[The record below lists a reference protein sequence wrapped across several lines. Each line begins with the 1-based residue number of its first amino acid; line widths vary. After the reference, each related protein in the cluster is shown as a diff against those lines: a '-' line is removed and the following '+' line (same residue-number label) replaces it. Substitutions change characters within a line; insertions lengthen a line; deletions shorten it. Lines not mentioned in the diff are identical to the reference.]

1 MDGRC
6 LTAFPYKFGD
16 WKACRLSVL
25 GVVVGGGGMET
36 WLSIW
41 IGVESF
47 G

>member
-16 WKACRLSVL
+16 WKVCRLSVW
-25 GVVVGGGGMET
+25 GVVVVGGGLEE